1 MSAAEIAGA
10 ETPETE
16 TPETETPEMET
27 PETKTLETEAD
38 APTQW
43 TEEDPIPQADAPTQ
57 WTEEEPVSHTDTPT
71 EWTEEEPV
79 PQADTS
85 MYWTEEEPVPQVD
98 TPTPVMEVMKE
109 EEPEPV
115 PQAPQKA
122 KRSPPEVLAPSPPPP
137 VLPRA
142 LPRPRLTFVAPA
154 PQPGVV
160 DRVASMPFVSS
171 TCNMVSAAYTSTKES
186 YPHVRVVCDMAEKG
200 IKTITEAA
208 VSGAQPILS
217 KLEPQITS
225 ASEYAHR
232 GLDRLE
238 NVPILQ
244 ESSDKV
250 LSNTKD
256 LVSSKMTE
264 AREIFS
270 STMSNAKDTVA
281 TGVNEAMDMTML
293 VLSSGMNSVIGS
305 RMGQMVSSRMD
316 TMLGK
321 SEAWAD
327 NHLPMTNEELARLA
341 ASEEGCDLASVQQ
354 QRQEQSYFV
363 RLGSLSE
370 RLRQRACAHALGR
383 LRGAGQG
390 AQDAL
395 QQLAHALSLIE
406 MAKQGVDQKLGE
418 GQEKLRQMW
427 MNWKNMET
435 LNKTESSEKDPGSA
449 EPEQVE
455 SQALSMVRDLTG
467 QLQSACASLGT
478 SLQGLPAQVKEQ
490 AQQARRLAEALH
502 ATFAHTQS
510 FQDLSSSV
518 LAQSRQCVAQARET
532 LAYTVESVAQNPPL
546 MWLVG
551 PFSPGIT
558 ERAPKAEK

>member
-115 PQAPQKA
+115 
-122 KRSPPEVLAPSPPPP
+122 
-137 VLPRA
+137 
-142 LPRPRLTFVAPA
+142 